1 MALDWINALKAVIEG
16 VERIAGDYSALRSD
30 LRALAQAILEATEPG
45 TPTVKDTVTTQ
56 EPVSSAPVDDVPPAV
71 QAAQEDGRLVAETP
85 PPTTDENKS
94 ETPTPEVAAPLPA
107 PIAETKGN
115 GTILLSA
122 LPGPPPAPQQQP
134 APAGPAFW
142 ESRQRIPM
150 APWAPTTDA
159 DLPDVEARCRLKA
172 EAVRWTMS
180 RQHLLREGAK
190 RSDIEPRDQEIIKH
204 AKQLPDCFLWMIYAP
219 EFSPTKLAFQGN
231 LAGCFDTVA
240 NAVAL
245 LREIIVDL
253 DGTNEVFERGLHVLA
268 EAQSA
273 LRAAIDA
280 VPNGPAFDPDQK
292 KVYDWLRATA
302 GQRQIFISRYMRGE
316 DRADPFRW
324 ESLMTRI
331 ENLREDHHQ
340 LRKRDKQ
347 RKKLFEKAR
356 FELGKGESDLPEDE
370 KNQHWRNFAAA
381 VDTLVQG
388 GLPASNRDL
397 RELILPV
404 FDGVPDLEDFPGGF
418 RLVLREV
425 DRFLAARQTTEP
437 EEAGE
442 RELAPEVKEAAT
454 LLQGQSIVLIGG
466 NHRPKAKEALKK
478 NLGLKELYWV
488 QIDEYQSLD
497 TFEPYIAQ
505 PDVAVVILA
514 IRWSRHCF
522 GEAQRYCE
530 RYGKPLVR
538 LPAGYNSNQVAAQI
552 LAQCSDRLAAKAI
565 ASEPAN

>member
-1 MALDWINALKAVIEG
+1 MG
-16 VERIAGDYSALRSD
+16 RVERIASDYGALRSD
-30 LRALAQAILEATEPG
+30 LRALAQAILQATEEP
-45 TPTVKDTVTTQ
+45 PAAVTSEAATSQ
-56 EPVSSAPVDDVPPAV
+56 ESELAQDVASVPAPVEAG
-71 QAAQEDGRLVAETP
+71 QEDGKIVAEAAQSP
-85 PPTTDENKS
+85 PENQSTTE
-94 ETPTPEVAAPLPA
+94 PEVAPPPPA
-107 PIAETKGN
+107 SVAESKPN
-115 GTILLSA
+115 GSILLSA
-122 LPGPPPAPQQQP
+122 LPGPPPPPPPAP
-134 APAGPAFW
+134 APAGAASW

-150 APWAPTTDA
+150 AAWAPTTDT

-172 EAVRWTMS
+172 EAVRWTMQ
-180 RQHLLREGAK
+180 RHHLLREGAK
-190 RSDIEPRDQEIIKH
+190 RQDIEPRDQEIIKQ
-204 AKQLPDCFLWMIYAP
+204 AKQMTDCFLWMIYVP
-219 EFSPTKLAFQGN
+219 ESSPTKLVSQGN

-245 LREIIVDL
+245 MREIIVDL
-253 DGTNEVFERGLHVLA
+253 EGTNEVFERSLNALA

-273 LRAAIDA
+273 LRSAIDA

-302 GQRQIFISRYMRGE
+302 GQKQIFISRFMRGE
-316 DRADPFRW
+316 DRADPSRW
-324 ESLMTRI
+324 ESMLTRI
-331 ENLREDHHQ
+331 ENLREDHQQ

-347 RKKLFEKAR
+347 RKKLLKKAQW
-356 FELGKGESDLPEDE
+356 ELKAVTTATEED
-370 KNQHWRNFAAA
+370 KTPHWRNFAAA
-381 VDTLVQG
+381 VDALVQDG
-388 GLPASNRDL
+388 MPASNRDL

-404 FDGVPDLEDFPGGF
+404 FEEVPDLEDLPGGF
-418 RLVLREV
+418 RLVLREI
-425 DRFLAARQTTEP
+425 DRFLSARQIEP
-437 EEAGE
+437 EEPSE
-442 RELAPEVKEAAT
+442 RELAPEVIEAAS

-505 PDVAVVILA
+505 PDVAVVLLA

-552 LAQCSDRLAAKAI
+552 LAQCSDRLAAKAV
-565 ASEPAN
+565 ATE

>member
-1 MALDWINALKAVIEG
+1 MSVDWISALKAVMER
-16 VERIAGDYSALRSD
+16 VERIASDYGALRSD
-30 LRALAQAILEATEPG
+30 LRALAQAILQATE
-45 TPTVKDTVTTQ
+45 
-56 EPVSSAPVDDVPPAV
+56 EPPAAV
-71 QAAQEDGRLVAETP
+71 QDGQAVVQESEIAAPMDSALPLVQEDEKIVAE
-85 PPTTDENKS
+85 
-94 ETPTPEVAAPLPA
+94 AAPPA
-107 PIAETKGN
+107 AEGQSTTVAEVPVAPPATVVAESKPN
-115 GTILLSA
+115 GSIVLSA
-122 LPGPPPAPQQQP
+122 LPGPPPPPPAAP
-134 APAGPAFW
+134 APAGPAFF

-190 RSDIEPRDQEIIKH
+190 RQDIEPRDQEIIKQ
-204 AKQLPDCFLWMIYAP
+204 AKQLPDCFLWMIYVP
-219 EFSPTKLAFQGN
+219 ESSPTKLVSQGH

-245 LREIIVDL
+245 MREIIVDL
-253 DGTNEVFERGLHVLA
+253 DGTNEVFERALNVLA

-273 LRAAIDA
+273 LRSAIDT

-292 KVYDWLRATA
+292 KIYDWLRATA
-302 GQRQIFISRYMRGE
+302 GQKQIFISRFMRGE
-316 DRADPFRW
+316 DRADPSRW
-324 ESLMTRI
+324 ESMLTRI
-331 ENLREDHHQ
+331 ENLREDHQQ

-347 RKKLFEKAR
+347 RKKLLKKAQW
-356 FELGKGESDLPEDE
+356 ELKAVTTASEED
-370 KNQHWRNFAAA
+370 KTPHWRNFATA
-381 VDTLVQG
+381 VDALVQAG
-388 GLPASNRDL
+388 MPASNRDL

-404 FDGVPDLEDFPGGF
+404 FEEVPDLEDLPGGF
-418 RLVLREV
+418 RLVLREI
-425 DRFLAARQTTEP
+425 DRFLSARQIEP
-437 EEAGE
+437 EEPSE
-442 RELAPEVKEAAT
+442 RELAPEVIEAAS

-505 PDVAVVILA
+505 PDVAVVLLA
-514 IRWSRHCF
+514 IRWSRHSF

-530 RYGKPLVR
+530 RYAKPLVR

-552 LAQCSDRLAAKAI
+552 LAQCSDRLAAKSA
-565 ASEPAN
+565 AAATNGGQAE